1 MLKDQAVEEDVYS
14 DHLVFFVHGMGQ
26 QYEKY
31 GNMKHHVSTMQKN
44 TTEILSSRYPN
55 KKIRVKYIPIEWH
68 SEVHKMVDDKINRST
83 LNTVPKVRLTT
94 NEWLMDCLYYFSKPH
109 GQYIIDSV
117 CNQCNAAYLQHKSD
131 HPGFKGDVHFIG
143 FSLGG
148 IIVYDIAS
156 MQWLQEDGLP
166 PWHDTGLEEPV
177 CRTPDIK
184 VPLLDFKIRSVFT
197 CGSPIA
203 AGLVCRGLDYVHYR
217 PPFRTKIYNIF
228 HPFDPLGYRLEPM
241 VNSDYESIEPVQID
255 RMKRYSS
262 SLPKIPNL
270 GIRSSIAGA
279 KPLLQSFWQY
289 VSSTVIRNEID
300 STTPEKELHTV
311 INDVTVSKKR
321 VHQEEGRHSDKKRR
335 LSSISQEQVRV
346 ETESSKEDT
355 ALSIEGQ
362 DGCLYPRTDYV
373 LSENL
378 IDAYASEWIVALKS
392 HFRYWANRDLA
403 LHIIK
408 VFLNES

>member
-1 MLKDQAVEEDVYS
+1 MLEDHITKEEVYS

-55 KKIRVKYIPIEWH
+55 TKIRVKYTPIEWH
-68 SEVHKMVDDKINRST
+68 SEVHKMVDDKMNRST
-83 LNTVPKVRLTT
+83 LSTVPKVRLTT

-117 CNQCNAAYLQHKSD
+117 CNQCNSAYLQHKLE
-131 HPGFKGDVHFIG
+131 HPDFKGDVHFIG

-148 IIVYDIAS
+148 IIAYDIAS

-166 PWHDTGLEEPV
+166 PWNESSNKEII
-177 CRTPDIK
+177 CKTPDIQ

-241 VNSDYESIEPVQID
+241 INSEYETIEPVQIHK
-255 RMKRYSS
+255 MKHYSS

-300 STTPEKELHTV
+300 STTPSKKEL
-311 INDVTVSKKR
+311 NDVMLSKKR
-321 VHQEEGRHSDKKRR
+321 TNEQVEQHCEKKRK
-335 LSSISQEQVRV
+335 LFSNLSQEQASISTRS
-346 ETESSKEDT
+346 SSKDNVE
-355 ALSIEGQ
+355 LYIEGQ

-373 LSENL
+373 LSENI

-392 HFRYWANRDLA
+392 HFRYWANRDLT